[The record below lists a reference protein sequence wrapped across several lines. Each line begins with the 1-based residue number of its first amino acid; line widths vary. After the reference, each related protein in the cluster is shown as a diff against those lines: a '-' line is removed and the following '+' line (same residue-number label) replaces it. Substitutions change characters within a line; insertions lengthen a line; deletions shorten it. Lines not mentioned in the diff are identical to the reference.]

1 MRDMIG
7 SKKTGYLLLCI
18 MALMIPATHAAA
30 NMQVTA
36 FACNP
41 NEVVAGNQFSCTATV
56 QNTGD
61 ATGTL
66 NTATLYP
73 STDWLEKGSYPE
85 TINTN
90 INSGASVEITF
101 NGLKGKK
108 AGNNGFSKIMLDDV
122 TDTYAADNGIKV
134 NVIDV
139 ISTATASAGSAASG
153 ASVTMTT
160 QATVGGNVDTVLT
173 ISLSSCSI
181 GNQPA
186 TATANEMTN
195 GQTTS
200 HTWTVTMG
208 SADCAYTVSAKATSN
223 PSGIASKTDTTSSSI
238 ACSSGCTA
246 STSSTSTSSTSSSGG
261 GGAAA
266 ITGAIVRA
274 EAGKITITIPS
285 IKANTPGLI
294 TIANASETGI
304 SALTI
309 TTMSNVSNVKI
320 VVEKKAG
327 NPTSAA
333 PAGIVHS
340 YISIATENI
349 TDNNISSAKIAFQV
363 SNAWITTNNIGEATI
378 ALNRFVNGAWTK
390 LSTIKTSS
398 SDD

>member
-1 MRDMIG
+1 MLSFVFAMQSIRGVWKMRDIIV

-30 NMQVTA
+30 NIQVTA

-223 PSGIASKTDTTSSSI
+223 PS
-238 ACSSGCTA
+238 
-246 STSSTSTSSTSSSGG
+246 
-261 GGAAA
+261 
-266 ITGAIVRA
+266 
-274 EAGKITITIPS
+274 
-285 IKANTPGLI
+285 
-294 TIANASETGI
+294 
-304 SALTI
+304 
-309 TTMSNVSNVKI
+309 
-320 VVEKKAG
+320 
-327 NPTSAA
+327 
-333 PAGIVHS
+333 
-340 YISIATENI
+340 
-349 TDNNISSAKIAFQV
+349 
-363 SNAWITTNNIGEATI
+363 
-378 ALNRFVNGAWTK
+378 
-390 LSTIKTSS
+390 
-398 SDD
+398 